1 MNLNEMLLYENLLLK
16 MLLIVS
22 QKSGFSLYRCYLEF
36 FFDGFYYVKG
46 TVGVISI
53 ESTCKAM
60 PDSRRY
66 SLKLCQI
73 NVYNFERRFFKI
85 MFFCKSNFQLKYQN

>member
-1 MNLNEMLLYENLLLK
+1 MYYTKMNLNEMLLYENLLLK
-16 MLLIVS
+16 ILLIVS

-53 ESTCKAM
+53 ESICKAM

-73 NVYNFERRFFKI
+73 KFIILKGDFLKLCFFAKVTFI
-85 MFFCKSNFQLKYQN
+85 